1 MTEQDSSP
9 NNMTNVIDPYTLDNA
24 TLSILCAMAHENY
37 TKCYLEDEINSAI
50 YPRPYEWVFITLHT
64 LVFIIG
70 LTGNALICLFV
81 YRNRH
86 LRNVTNYF
94 IVNLA
99 VADFLV
105 ILICLPP
112 TVLWDITNT
121 WFLGDLMCKLV
132 VYFQFVSVSVSVLT
146 LTFISVDRWY
156 AICRPLKFKSTIT
169 KTRLAIIFIWIA
181 SLAINS
187 PDLIHLKTN
196 SPFYT
201 NETIYYT
208 DCAHDWSGETERI
221 YQLWI
226 VITYFLLPI
235 ILMSVAYHQIAI
247 VLWNKNIPGSGETG
261 QHYHHHNPPNQNNSS
276 HHHVN
281 NSSQSQAHSNSHQ
294 NNHHLKSYPES
305 SSSIEMNSTNFN
317 NNNDEIAKETIVTTK
332 RSDYGGKSGKDSQ
345 FATST
350 NNGHKRT
357 VTSKNTSKYPYDS
370 QVTSRQRVAKML
382 IAVVIMFGLCYLPVH
397 VLNLLRCFISIPQ
410 NDVISILSLSSH
422 WLCYANSA
430 INPIIYNFMSAKFRK
445 EFQTTF
451 QNLCG
456 LRCCGKKRR
465 LKGSAMESATRRQ
478 SNQTQYENINL
489 NSVARHNGS

>member
-1 MTEQDSSP
+1 MQLISSYSNISVDIETP
-9 NNMTNVIDPYTLDNA
+9 IYDNL
-24 TLSILCAMAHENY
+24 TSNLICFKEHGNY
-37 TKCYLEDEINSAI
+37 SSCWFEEELQSNII
-50 YPRPYEWVFITLHT
+50 PRPYEWIFITLHT

-121 WFLGDLMCKLV
+121 WFFGDLMCKLV

-169 KTRLAIIFIWIA
+169 KTRVAIIFIWIS
-181 SLAINS
+181 SLAINL
-187 PDLIHLKTN
+187 PDLIHLQTI
-196 SPFYT
+196 SPFHR

-208 DCAHDWSGETERI
+208 DCVHDWSEETEKI

-226 VITYFLLPI
+226 VTTYFILPI

-247 VLWNKNIPGSGETG
+247 VLWNKNIPGSCETG
-261 QHYHHHNPPNQNNSS
+261 QHHHYSNR
-276 HHHVN
+276 
-281 NSSQSQAHSNSHQ
+281 HSNHNSH
-294 NNHHLKSYPES
+294 NHSQDNHPDA
-305 SSSIEMNSTNFN
+305 SSIEMNST
-317 NNNDEIAKETIVTTK
+317 IAK
-332 RSDYGGKSGKDSQ
+332 RSDCVQGTRSKSKPSYKSSVENSHFG
-345 FATST
+345 AST
-350 NNGHKRT
+350 NGGNSRT
-357 VTSKNTSKYPYDS
+357 VTKNTSKYPYDS

-397 VLNLLRCFISIPQ
+397 VLNTLRCFIAIPQ

-456 LRCCGKKRR
+456 LKFCRKKRR
-465 LKGSAMESATRRQ
+465 HQGSMESATRRQ
-478 SNQTQYENINL
+478 IFK
-489 NSVARHNGS
+489 R